1 MTSLKNVA
9 RCVLSM
15 MRLGLPLALVATL
28 FSVGCKKAKAPT
40 AEAPAPTPAQ
50 AKQAETD
57 HMPVYL
63 PTPVAAP
70 AVAAAPDAAPDL
82 AELNRSMIRW
92 LMKNHRKPKS
102 FEDFAATAGVAIP
115 PPPAGKKYIIAPNMH
130 IQLVNR

>member
-1 MTSLKNVA
+1 MKNIA
-9 RCVLSM
+9 RCVPSM

-28 FSVGCKKAKAPT
+28 FSVGCKKAKAPA